1 MLEGLP
7 SSCTFETQEES
18 HTKQPK
24 HQSINQFQ
32 SINGGGTI
40 IQLYFRDSRGTPYW
54 SLNIHTYIHNK
65 YIHQSIT
72 QSIN

>member
-40 IQLYFRDSRGTPYW
+40 IQLYFRDSRD
-54 SLNIHTYIHNK
+54 
-65 YIHQSIT
+65 
-72 QSIN
+72 